1 MPTLPLLTLV
11 SCAMVAMAFIGTS
24 VHADRPAKLQHPE
37 QMKAMLQAAN
47 GGSTESG
54 GSQSRAATVVTFVV
68 DARQTFRGA
77 EVRLQGFKTPKSF
90 SVTLERQGAHVC
102 GERACWLLT
111 DKHIGASEKHLL
123 KTAPDVN
130 NRNMLPFLG
139 WLVPDVDVGY
149 AFQ

>member
-1 MPTLPLLTLV
+1 MPALPLLTLV
-11 SCAMVAMAFIGTS
+11 PCAMVAMAFIGTS

-77 EVRLQGFKTPKSF
+77 EVRLQGFKTCCGW
-90 SVTLERQGAHVC
+90 GA
-102 GERACWLLT
+102 
-111 DKHIGASEKHLL
+111 
-123 KTAPDVN
+123 
-130 NRNMLPFLG
+130 
-139 WLVPDVDVGY
+139 
-149 AFQ
+149 